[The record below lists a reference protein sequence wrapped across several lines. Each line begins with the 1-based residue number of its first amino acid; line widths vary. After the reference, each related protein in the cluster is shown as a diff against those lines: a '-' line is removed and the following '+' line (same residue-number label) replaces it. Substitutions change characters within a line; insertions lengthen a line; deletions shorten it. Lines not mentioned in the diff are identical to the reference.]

1 MLTYQDLMKSASLTG
16 FIDRAINEYKSDDM
30 YKIAIDAEQYAKMQN
45 TTIMNYR
52 KLLYTITGES
62 VFDNYSANHK
72 CASNFFNR
80 FIVQENQFLLGN
92 GVTFEEEKTKEALG
106 GDEFDLRLQ
115 RAGIKALIGG
125 VSYGFL
131 NLKEGSTYDVSV
143 FDATEF
149 VPLYDEETGALRSG
163 IRFWQIAQNKPLRA
177 TLFEEDG
184 YTEYLK
190 KEGEWSVLS
199 PKRAYINVVSVSEV
213 DGTEILDGE
222 NYPALPIVPLW
233 ANPYHQSELVG
244 LKEQIDAYDLIK
256 SGFANDLDDVS
267 MIYWTM
273 TNAGGMDDVD
283 LTKFLERL
291 RVVKAVTIDDEVNL
305 ESHQIDIPYQS
316 RESYLQRLENDLY
329 NDAMALNMQQL
340 ASNATATAIRA
351 SYEPLNNKT
360 DQYEYC
366 VIDFIKG
373 LLDLIRIED
382 SPTFKRSM
390 IINQSE
396 ETQMV
401 LSASQ
406 YLDDETILKHL
417 PFLNPDEID
426 DILSRLL
433 KEEASRIET
442 VEEPK
447 EQEEEEEEPEGEN
460 EEVEEE

>member
-1 MLTYQDLMKSASLTG
+1 MLTYQDLLKSASLTG

-115 RAGIKALIGG
+115 RAGIKALICG

-143 FDATEF
+143 FSATEF

-199 PKRAYINVVSVSEV
+199 PKRAYINVVSVSEA

-373 LLDLIRIED
+373 LLDLIGIED

-442 VEEPK
+442 VEEP
-447 EQEEEEEEPEGEN
+447 EEEEEEPEEEN